1 MQDFREVASFVIDQ
15 YLNEEGKAPRIDID
29 AIRKELGFDTS
40 IPKNIK
46 FGTPSNKKVDLN
58 ALRDKVK
65 KEKA

>member
-1 MQDFREVASFVIDQ
+1 MQDLREAASAVIDR
-15 YLNEEGKAPRIDID
+15 YLDESKAPRIDID